1 MPKSQYL
8 NILFL
13 IALLQSCGGG
23 GGETNQDDPSPANI
37 IITHSTLPSQIFSY
51 QPIELSISSNYPT
64 CSFDISSPSIFWKE
78 SSGNNFKFN
87 APISFQDEEN
97 FSVNINSIGSSN
109 CPSGQKNI
117 ELTVKRF
124 NTKYSAEPS
133 NTSELLTDFYHI
145 ADIGFGGI
153 NITERFSATI
163 CYPTPEDCITSE
175 NELFGQDAHNMAT
188 GDFNNDGFEDL
199 VVAWAIFPHTIEE
212 SQKIDAPINVY
223 LNDGYGHLFED
234 ISIYSSGVNPTH
246 PFAYRLAIADFNGD
260 GIDDIFAGS
269 MGKQVRLEDD
279 SQSYIRP
286 YPHMLLLS
294 NENGQFEDKSSNIE
308 DMNNGEGQKCGF
320 AHDASSGDFD
330 SDGDFDIFACNLLLV
345 NDGIGNFSIH
355 DYINLEWHY
364 SHMSPMSSLVE
375 DLNNDGFDDLIFW
388 NFDNRF
394 LFNTIPEEGSILLSN
409 GTANISSWQE
419 IDIPKGPFEI
429 NHNKYNHAAAGDL
442 NGDGFKD
449 VVVAITRD
457 DPYYEGAYIQVLI
470 NDQTGSLIDETSARF
485 VNQVRLEK
493 HHGEGNIYLRDID
506 NDGDLDIFHS
516 TRDFSTSIS
525 GAHIAINDGRG
536 NFISNEL
543 ILPSRPLSNTGWS
556 TSGGLMKGVPIDLDR
571 NGCLDLISASDSWS
585 NENEVNNYLF
595 SILNTNCSF

>member
-1 MPKSQYL
+1 MYKIYL
-8 NILFL
+8 VVT
-13 IALLQSCGGG
+13 IALLSSCGGG
-23 GGETNQDDPSPANI
+23 GGESSQDDLSPANI
-37 IITHSTLPSQIFSY
+37 LITHSTLPSPIFSY
-51 QPIELSISSNYPT
+51 QPIELNISSNYSN
-64 CSFDISSPSIFWKE
+64 CLFDVSSPSIFWKE
-78 SSGNNFKFN
+78 SSENNFKFN
-87 APISFQDEEN
+87 APITFQEQET
-97 FSVNINSIGSSN
+97 FTITVSSITSLT

-117 ELTVKRF
+117 ELSINKI

-133 NTSELLTDFYHI
+133 NALDLYTDYYHI

-163 CYPTPEDCITSE
+163 CYPTPDDCITRE
-175 NELFGQDAHNMAT
+175 NELFGQDAHNIAT

-212 SQKIDAPINVY
+212 SKKIEAPINIY
-223 LNDGYGHLFED
+223 INDGLGHLYED
-234 ISIYSSGVNPTH
+234 NSIYFTGNNPTH

-260 GIDDIFAGS
+260 GVDDIFGGS

-279 SQSYIRP
+279 TQSYIRP
-286 YPHMLLLS
+286 YPHLLLLS
-294 NENGQFEDKSSNIE
+294 NEDGQFQDKSSNIE
-308 DMNNGEGQKCGF
+308 DMNNGEDQKCGF

-330 SDGDFDIFACNLLLV
+330 GDGDVDIYACNLLLV
-345 NDGIGNFSIH
+345 NDGLGNFYI
-355 DYINLEWHY
+355 DEYINLEWHY
-364 SHMSPMSSLVE
+364 SHMSPMSSLIE

-394 LFNTIPEEGSILLSN
+394 LFDTIPEEGSILLSN
-409 GTANISSWQE
+409 GTAKISSWQE

-429 NHNKYNHAAAGDL
+429 NHNKYNHAASGDL

-457 DPYYEGAYIQVLI
+457 YPYYEGAYIQILV
-470 NDQTGSLIDETSARF
+470 NDQTGSLIDETSTRF
-485 VNQVRLEK
+485 VNQIRLNK
-493 HHGEGNIYLRDID
+493 YHGEGNIYLRDID

-516 TRDFSTSIS
+516 TRDFASSIS

-543 ILPSRPLSNTGWS
+543 ILPSRPLSNSGWS
-556 TSGGLMKGVPIDLDR
+556 STGVLMKGVPIDLDKK
-571 NGCLDLISASDSWS
+571 GCLDLISTSDSWS
-585 NENEVNNYLF
+585 NESESNNYLF
-595 SILNTNCSF
+595 SILNTDCSF

>member
-1 MPKSQYL
+1 MYKIYL
-8 NILFL
+8 VVT
-13 IALLQSCGGG
+13 IALLSSCGGG
-23 GGETNQDDPSPANI
+23 GGESSQDDLSPANI
-37 IITHSTLPSQIFSY
+37 SITHSTLPSPIFSY
-51 QPIELSISSNYPT
+51 QPIELNISSNYSN
-64 CSFDISSPSIFWKE
+64 CLFDVSSPSIFWKE
-78 SSGNNFKFN
+78 SSENNFKFN
-87 APISFQDEEN
+87 APITFQEQET
-97 FSVNINSIGSSN
+97 FTITVSSITSLT

-117 ELTVKRF
+117 ELSINKI

-133 NTSELLTDFYHI
+133 NALDLYTDYYHI

-163 CYPTPEDCITSE
+163 CYPTPDDCITRE
-175 NELFGQDAHNMAT
+175 NELFGQDAHNIAT

-212 SQKIDAPINVY
+212 SKKIEAPINIY
-223 LNDGYGHLFED
+223 INDGLGHLYED
-234 ISIYSSGVNPTH
+234 NSIYFTGNNPTH

-260 GIDDIFAGS
+260 GVDDIFGGS

-279 SQSYIRP
+279 TQSYIRP
-286 YPHMLLLS
+286 YPHLLLLS
-294 NENGQFEDKSSNIE
+294 NEDGQFQDKSSNIE
-308 DMNNGEGQKCGF
+308 NMNNGEGQKCGF

-330 SDGDFDIFACNLLLV
+330 GDGDVDIYACNLLLV
-345 NDGIGNFSIH
+345 NDGLGTFYI
-355 DYINLEWHY
+355 DEYINLEWHY
-364 SHMSPMSSLVE
+364 SHMSPMSSLIE
-375 DLNNDGFDDLIFW
+375 DLNNDGFSDLIFW

-394 LFNTIPEEGSILLSN
+394 LFDTIPEEGSILLSN
-409 GTANISSWQE
+409 GTAKISSWQE

-429 NHNKYNHAAAGDL
+429 NHNKYNHAASGDL

-457 DPYYEGAYIQVLI
+457 DPYYEGAYIQILV
-470 NDQTGSLIDETSARF
+470 NDQTGSLIDETSTRF
-485 VNQVRLEK
+485 VNQIRLEK

-516 TRDFSTSIS
+516 TKDFASSIS

-543 ILPSRPLSNTGWS
+543 ILPSRPLSNSGWS
-556 TSGGLMKGVPIDLDR
+556 STGVLMKGVPIDLDKK
-571 NGCLDLISASDSWS
+571 GCLDLISTSDSWS
-585 NENEVNNYLF
+585 NESESNNYLF
-595 SILNTNCSF
+595 SILNTDCSF

>member
-1 MPKSQYL
+1 MYKIYL
-8 NILFL
+8 VVT
-13 IALLQSCGGG
+13 IALLSSCGGG
-23 GGETNQDDPSPANI
+23 GGESSQDDLSPANI
-37 IITHSTLPSQIFSY
+37 SITHSTLPSPIFSY
-51 QPIELSISSNYPT
+51 QPIELNISSNYSN
-64 CSFDISSPSIFWKE
+64 CLFDVSSPSIFWKE
-78 SSGNNFKFN
+78 SSENNFKFN
-87 APISFQDEEN
+87 APITFQEQET
-97 FSVNINSIGSSN
+97 FTITVSSITSLT

-117 ELTVKRF
+117 ELSTNKI
-124 NTKYSAEPS
+124 NTKYSAKPS
-133 NTSELLTDFYHI
+133 NALDLYTDYYHI

-163 CYPTPEDCITSE
+163 CYPTPDDCITRE
-175 NELFGQDAHNMAT
+175 NELFGQDAHNIAT

-212 SQKIDAPINVY
+212 SKKIEAPINIY
-223 LNDGYGHLFED
+223 INDGLGHLYED
-234 ISIYSSGVNPTH
+234 NSIYFTGNNPTH

-260 GIDDIFAGS
+260 GVDDIFGGS

-279 SQSYIRP
+279 TQSYIRP
-286 YPHMLLLS
+286 YPHLLLLS
-294 NENGQFEDKSSNIE
+294 NEDGQFQDKSSNIE
-308 DMNNGEGQKCGF
+308 DMNNGEDQKCGF

-330 SDGDFDIFACNLLLV
+330 GDGDVDIYACNLLLV
-345 NDGIGNFSIH
+345 NDGLGTFYI
-355 DYINLEWHY
+355 DEYINLEWHY
-364 SHMSPMSSLVE
+364 SHMSPMSSLIE

-394 LFNTIPEEGSILLSN
+394 LFDTIPEEGSILLSN
-409 GTANISSWQE
+409 GTAKISSWQE

-429 NHNKYNHAAAGDL
+429 NHNKYNHAASGDL

-457 DPYYEGAYIQVLI
+457 DPYYEGAYIQILV
-470 NDQTGSLIDETSARF
+470 NDQTGSLIDETSTRF
-485 VNQVRLEK
+485 VNQIRLEK

-516 TRDFSTSIS
+516 TRDFASSIS

-543 ILPSRPLSNTGWS
+543 ILPSRPLSNSGWS
-556 TSGGLMKGVPIDLDR
+556 STGVLMKGVPIDLDKK
-571 NGCLDLISASDSWS
+571 GCLDLISTSDSWS
-585 NENEVNNYLF
+585 NESESNNYLF
-595 SILNTNCSF
+595 SILNTDCSF

>member
-1 MPKSQYL
+1 MYKIYL
-8 NILFL
+8 VVT
-13 IALLQSCGGG
+13 IALLSSCGGG
-23 GGETNQDDPSPANI
+23 GGESSQGDLSPANI
-37 IITHSTLPSQIFSY
+37 LITHSTLPSPIFSY
-51 QPIELSISSNYPT
+51 QPIELNISSNYSN
-64 CSFDISSPSIFWKE
+64 CLFDVSSPSIFWKE
-78 SSGNNFKFN
+78 SSENNFKFN
-87 APISFQDEEN
+87 APITFQEQET
-97 FSVNINSIGSSN
+97 FTITVSSITSLT

-117 ELTVKRF
+117 ELSINKI

-133 NTSELLTDFYHI
+133 NALDLYTDYYHI

-163 CYPTPEDCITSE
+163 CYPTPDDCITRE
-175 NELFGQDAHNMAT
+175 NELFGQDAHNIAT

-212 SQKIDAPINVY
+212 SKKIEAPINIY
-223 LNDGYGHLFED
+223 INDGLGHLYED
-234 ISIYSSGVNPTH
+234 NSIYFTGNNPTH

-260 GIDDIFAGS
+260 GVDDIFGGS

-279 SQSYIRP
+279 TQSYIRP
-286 YPHMLLLS
+286 YPHLLLLS
-294 NENGQFEDKSSNIE
+294 NEDGQFQDKSSNIE
-308 DMNNGEGQKCGF
+308 DMNNGEDQKCGF

-330 SDGDFDIFACNLLLV
+330 GDGDVDIYACNLLLV
-345 NDGIGNFSIH
+345 NDGLGNFYI
-355 DYINLEWHY
+355 DEYINLEWHY
-364 SHMSPMSSLVE
+364 SHMSPMSSLIE

-394 LFNTIPEEGSILLSN
+394 LFDTIPEEGSILLSN
-409 GTANISSWQE
+409 GTAKISSWQE

-429 NHNKYNHAAAGDL
+429 NHNKYNHAASGDL

-457 DPYYEGAYIQVLI
+457 YPYYEGAYIQILV
-470 NDQTGSLIDETSARF
+470 NDQTGSLIDETSTRF
-485 VNQVRLEK
+485 VNQIRLEK

-516 TRDFSTSIS
+516 TRDFASSIS

-543 ILPSRPLSNTGWS
+543 ILPSRPLSNSGWS
-556 TSGGLMKGVPIDLDR
+556 STGVLMKGVPIDLDKK
-571 NGCLDLISASDSWS
+571 GCLDLISTSDSWS
-585 NENEVNNYLF
+585 NESESNNYLF
-595 SILNTNCSF
+595 SILNTDCSF

>member
-1 MPKSQYL
+1 MYKIYL
-8 NILFL
+8 VVI
-13 IALLQSCGGG
+13 IALLSSCGGG
-23 GGETNQDDPSPANI
+23 GGKSSQDDLSPANI
-37 IITHSTLPSQIFSY
+37 SITHSTLPSPIFSY
-51 QPIELSISSNYPT
+51 QPIELNISSNYSN
-64 CSFDISSPSIFWKE
+64 CLFDVSSPSIFWKE
-78 SSGNNFKFN
+78 SSENNFKFN
-87 APISFQDEEN
+87 APITFQEQET
-97 FSVNINSIGSSN
+97 FTITVSSITSLT

-117 ELTVKRF
+117 ELSVNKI

-133 NTSELLTDFYHI
+133 NALDLYTDYYHI

-163 CYPTPEDCITSE
+163 CYPTPDDCITRE
-175 NELFGQDAHNMAT
+175 NELFGQDAHNIAT

-212 SQKIDAPINVY
+212 SKKIEAPINIY
-223 LNDGYGHLFED
+223 INDGLGHLYED
-234 ISIYSSGVNPTH
+234 NSIYFTGNNPTH

-260 GIDDIFAGS
+260 GVDDIFGGS

-279 SQSYIRP
+279 TQSYIRP
-286 YPHMLLLS
+286 YPHLLLLS
-294 NENGQFEDKSSNIE
+294 NEDGQFQDKSSNIE
-308 DMNNGEGQKCGF
+308 DMNNGEDQKCGF

-330 SDGDFDIFACNLLLV
+330 GDGDVDIYACNLLLV
-345 NDGIGNFSIH
+345 NDGLGNFYI
-355 DYINLEWHY
+355 DEYINLEWHY
-364 SHMSPMSSLVE
+364 SHMSPMSSLIE

-394 LFNTIPEEGSILLSN
+394 LFDTIPEEGSILLSN
-409 GTANISSWQE
+409 GTAKISSWQE

-429 NHNKYNHAAAGDL
+429 NHNKYNHAASGDL

-457 DPYYEGAYIQVLI
+457 DPYYEGAYIQILV
-470 NDQTGSLIDETSARF
+470 NDQTGSLIDETSTRF
-485 VNQVRLEK
+485 VNQIRLEK

-516 TRDFSTSIS
+516 TRDFASSIS

-543 ILPSRPLSNTGWS
+543 ILPSRPLSNSGWS
-556 TSGGLMKGVPIDLDR
+556 STGVLMKGVPIDLDKK
-571 NGCLDLISASDSWS
+571 GCLDLISTSDSWS
-585 NENEVNNYLF
+585 NESESNNYLF
-595 SILNTNCSF
+595 SILNTDCSF

>member
-1 MPKSQYL
+1 M
-8 NILFL
+8 IT
-13 IALLQSCGGG
+13 LLSSCGDG
-23 GGETNQDDPSPANI
+23 GGESSQDDLSPANI
-37 IITHSTLPSQIFSY
+37 SITHSTLPSPIFSY
-51 QPIELSISSNYPT
+51 QPIELNISSNYSN
-64 CSFDISSPSIFWKE
+64 CLFDVSSPSIFWKE
-78 SSGNNFKFN
+78 SSENNFKFN
-87 APISFQDEEN
+87 APITFQEQET
-97 FSVNINSIGSSN
+97 FTITVSSITSLT

-117 ELTVKRF
+117 ELSINKI

-133 NTSELLTDFYHI
+133 NALDLYTDYYHI

-163 CYPTPEDCITSE
+163 CYPTPDDCITRE
-175 NELFGQDAHNMAT
+175 NELFGQDAHNIAT

-212 SQKIDAPINVY
+212 SKKIEAPINIY
-223 LNDGYGHLFED
+223 INDGLGHLYED
-234 ISIYSSGVNPTH
+234 NSIYFTGNNPTH

-260 GIDDIFAGS
+260 GVDDIFGGS

-279 SQSYIRP
+279 TQSYIRP
-286 YPHMLLLS
+286 YPHLLLLS
-294 NENGQFEDKSSNIE
+294 NEDGQFQDKSSNIE
-308 DMNNGEGQKCGF
+308 DMNNGEDQKCGF

-330 SDGDFDIFACNLLLV
+330 GDGDVDIYACNLLLV
-345 NDGIGNFSIH
+345 NDGLGNFYI
-355 DYINLEWHY
+355 DEYINLEWHY
-364 SHMSPMSSLVE
+364 SHMSPMSSLIE

-394 LFNTIPEEGSILLSN
+394 LFDTIPEEGSILLSN
-409 GTANISSWQE
+409 GTAKISSWQE

-429 NHNKYNHAAAGDL
+429 NHNKYNHAASGDL

-457 DPYYEGAYIQVLI
+457 YPYYEGAYIQILV
-470 NDQTGSLIDETSARF
+470 NDQTGSLIDETSTRF
-485 VNQVRLEK
+485 VNQIRLEK

-516 TRDFSTSIS
+516 TRDFASSIS

-543 ILPSRPLSNTGWS
+543 ILPSRPLSNSGWS
-556 TSGGLMKGVPIDLDR
+556 STGVLMKGVPIDLDKK
-571 NGCLDLISASDSWS
+571 GCLDLISTSDSWS
-585 NENEVNNYLF
+585 NESESNNYLF
-595 SILNTNCSF
+595 SILNTDCSF

>member
-1 MPKSQYL
+1 MYRIYL
-8 NILFL
+8 I
-13 IALLQSCGGG
+13 IIITLLSSCGDGR
-23 GGETNQDDPSPANI
+23 GESSQDDLSPANI
-37 IITHSTLPSQIFSY
+37 LITHSTLPSKIFSY
-51 QPIELSISSNYPT
+51 QLIELNISSNYSN
-64 CSFDISSPSIFWKE
+64 CLFDISSPSIFWKE
-78 SSGNNFKFN
+78 SSENNFKFN
-87 APISFQDEEN
+87 APITFQEQET
-97 FSVNINSIGSSN
+97 FTITVSSITSLT

-117 ELTVKRF
+117 ELSINKI

-133 NTSELLTDFYHI
+133 NALDLYTDYYHI

-163 CYPTPEDCITSE
+163 CYPTPDDCITRE
-175 NELFGQDAHNMAT
+175 NELFGQDAHNIAT

-212 SQKIDAPINVY
+212 SKKIEAPINIY
-223 LNDGYGHLFED
+223 INDGFGHLYED
-234 ISIYSSGVNPTH
+234 NSIYFTGNNPTH

-260 GIDDIFAGS
+260 GIDDIFGGS

-279 SQSYIRP
+279 SQSYISP
-286 YPHMLLLS
+286 YPHLLLLS
-294 NENGQFEDKSSNIE
+294 NEDGQFQDKSSNIE

-330 SDGDFDIFACNLLLV
+330 GDGDVDIYACNLLLV
-345 NDGIGNFSIH
+345 NDGLGTFYI
-355 DYINLEWHY
+355 DEYINLEWHY
-364 SHMSPMSSLVE
+364 SHMSPMSSLIE

-394 LFNTIPEEGSILLSN
+394 LFNTTPEEGSILLSN
-409 GTANISSWQE
+409 GTAKISSWQE

-429 NHNKYNHAAAGDL
+429 NHNKYNHAASGDL

-457 DPYYEGAYIQVLI
+457 YPYYEGAYIQILV
-470 NDQTGSLIDETSARF
+470 NDQTGSLIDETSSRF
-485 VNQVRLEK
+485 VNQIRLEK

-543 ILPSRPLSNTGWS
+543 IMPSRPLSNTGWS
-556 TSGGLMKGVPIDLDR
+556 TTGGLMKGVPIDLDKK
-571 NGCLDLISASDSWS
+571 GCLDLISTSDSWS
-585 NENEVNNYLF
+585 NENEAKNYLF
-595 SILNTNCSF
+595 SILNIDCSF

>member
-1 MPKSQYL
+1 MYKIYL
-8 NILFL
+8 VVI
-13 IALLQSCGGG
+13 IALLSSCGGG
-23 GGETNQDDPSPANI
+23 GEESSQDDLSRANI
-37 IITHSTLPSQIFSY
+37 SITHSTLPSPIFSY
-51 QPIELSISSNYPT
+51 QPIELNISSNYSN
-64 CSFDISSPSIFWKE
+64 CLFDVSSPSIFWKE
-78 SSGNNFKFN
+78 SSENNFKFN
-87 APISFQDEEN
+87 APITFQEQET
-97 FSVNINSIGSSN
+97 FTITVSSITSLT

-117 ELTVKRF
+117 ELSINKI

-133 NTSELLTDFYHI
+133 NALDLYTDYYHI

-163 CYPTPEDCITSE
+163 CYPTPDDCITRE
-175 NELFGQDAHNMAT
+175 NELFGQDAHNIAT

-212 SQKIDAPINVY
+212 SKKIEAPINIY
-223 LNDGYGHLFED
+223 INDGLGHLYED
-234 ISIYSSGVNPTH
+234 NSIYFTGNNPTH

-260 GIDDIFAGS
+260 GVDDIFGGS

-279 SQSYIRP
+279 TQSYIRP
-286 YPHMLLLS
+286 YPHLLLLS
-294 NENGQFEDKSSNIE
+294 NEDGQFQDKSSNIE
-308 DMNNGEGQKCGF
+308 DMNNGEDQKCGF

-330 SDGDFDIFACNLLLV
+330 GDGDVDIYACNLLLV
-345 NDGIGNFSIH
+345 NDGLGNFYI
-355 DYINLEWHY
+355 DEYINLEWHY
-364 SHMSPMSSLVE
+364 SHMSPMSSLIE

-394 LFNTIPEEGSILLSN
+394 LFDTIPEEGSILLSN
-409 GTANISSWQE
+409 GTAKISSWQE

-429 NHNKYNHAAAGDL
+429 NHNKYNHAASGDL

-457 DPYYEGAYIQVLI
+457 DPYYEGAYIQILV
-470 NDQTGSLIDETSARF
+470 NDQAGSLIDETSTRF
-485 VNQVRLEK
+485 VNQIRLEK

-516 TRDFSTSIS
+516 TRDFASSIS

-543 ILPSRPLSNTGWS
+543 ILPSRPLSNSGWS
-556 TSGGLMKGVPIDLDR
+556 STGVLMKGVPIDLDKK
-571 NGCLDLISASDSWS
+571 GCLDLISTSDSWS
-585 NENEVNNYLF
+585 NESESNNYLF
-595 SILNTNCSF
+595 SILNTDCSF